1 MVYVLRLRRNWMSYV
16 VRQGILSWGDVIRIK
31 GASVPKRREDP
42 ENRESLSLEVAMKKA
57 IVLFLFFGVTGVSRA
72 ASIAGGPLPEG
83 RNLVE
88 NPGFEMI
95 DSTSGLPAGWRTA
108 VPRQE
113 VAPAFSADSSMS
125 HSGRSSAR
133 TEAKGSPGTLGYW
146 VTTVKGIRKDAGND
160 DFGMT
165 QLTLRGTDF
174 LSARYYRV
182 SCFFRTREIDYPAR
196 SVWIRVNWMDAK
208 GREVFSELVSRFTK
222 DGEWYRADQVLAA
235 PQPARSLSLYL
246 CLQWTNTG
254 TVWWDDVSVEEVPAP
269 APRRIKMATISYEPR
284 DRTTPEQNR
293 SFYAEKIAAAGKLGV
308 DLLCLGE
315 GITLVSTGKDFA
327 AVAESIPGPTSQ
339 ILGEAA
345 RKARLYV
352 VAGIYER
359 DGPLIYNTAL
369 LIDREGKVAGKYRKT
384 HLPETEVLGG
394 LTPGSSYPV
403 FRTDFGTVGIE
414 ICYDNFFPEVARS
427 LALNGAEIILLP
439 IWGDLRGQDYA
450 WDIVAR
456 ARAID
461 NAVFLVA
468 SIYSNRRSLI
478 INPDGRILADTGR
491 DDGLVTA
498 DVDLNTRTMERWLSV
513 GSYGEW
519 KNLYPQERRSETYAP
534 LMKPPRD

>member
-1 MVYVLRLRRNWMSYV
+1 
-16 VRQGILSWGDVIRIK
+16 
-31 GASVPKRREDP
+31 
-42 ENRESLSLEVAMKKA
+42 MKKA
-57 IVLFLFFGVTGVSRA
+57 IGLFLFFCVTGDGWAA
-72 ASIAGGPLPEG
+72 ASIAGSPPEAG

-88 NPGFEMI
+88 NSGFEAL
-95 DSTSGLPAGWRTA
+95 DPVSGLPAGWRTV

-113 VAPAFSADSSMS
+113 VAPAFSADASVS

-146 VTTVKGIRKDAGND
+146 VTTVKGIRREVGSD

-182 SCFFRTREIDYPAR
+182 ACFFKTQGIESPAR
-196 SVWIRVNWMDAK
+196 SVWIRINWLDAQ
-208 GREVFSELVSRFTK
+208 GREVFTELLSRFER
-222 DGEWYRADQVLAA
+222 DGEWYRAEQVLAA
-235 PQPARSLSLYL
+235 PQPARGLSLHL
-246 CLQWTNTG
+246 CLQWTSTG

-269 APRRIKMATISYEPR
+269 APRRIKLAAISYEPPGR
-284 DRTTPEQNR
+284 STPEENR
-293 SFYAEKIAAAGKLGV
+293 KFYADKIAAAGRLGV

-315 GITLVSTGKDFA
+315 GISLVSTGKDFA
-327 AVAESIPGPTSQ
+327 SVAEPIPGPTSR

-345 RKARLYV
+345 RQSRLYV

-394 LTPGSSYPV
+394 LTPGSEYPV
-403 FRTDFGTVGIE
+403 FKTDFGAVGIE

-498 DVDLNTRTMERWLSV
+498 EVDLNTRTMERWLSV

-519 KNLYPQERRSETYAP
+519 KNLYPQERRTETYTPLIKAP
-534 LMKPPRD
+534 ND